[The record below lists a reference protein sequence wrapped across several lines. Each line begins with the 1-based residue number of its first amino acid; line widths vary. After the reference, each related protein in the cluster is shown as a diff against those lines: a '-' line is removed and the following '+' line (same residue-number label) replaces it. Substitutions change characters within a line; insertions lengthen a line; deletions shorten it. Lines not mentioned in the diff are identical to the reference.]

1 VVFFPSERGE
11 FSLYP
16 TGERDRVRGRKI
28 SRQTSHFMFD
38 R

>member
-1 VVFFPSERGE
+1 VFFPSERGK

-28 SRQTSHFMFD
+28 NPLA
-38 R
+38 